1 MSDLRLAT
9 GTSIDR
15 SRPLSFTFDGR
26 ALKGFAGDTVASALL
41 AAGVRLVGR
50 SFRLHRPRGILSC
63 GVEEPNALIH
73 VRLGAYEEPN
83 VRATILPLQEGLEVF
98 SQNSWPSLRWDAGE
112 LLDLVPKLFAAG
124 FYHKTFM
131 YPRWRVYEPM
141 IRRMAGL
148 GRVRNPQA
156 STGSASQQDL
166 EAEVLV
172 CGGGVAGIA
181 AAQAAA
187 QAGARV
193 VLMHS
198 SMSMTRKIEFDRD
211 RVQVFPATMAAG
223 VFGDR
228 VVVGLQDLG
237 WGSDGRQQCL
247 LRVRAHSIVVATGML
262 EQPLVF
268 DNNDRPGVMLAGA
281 ISGYAERFGV
291 RAGRRAVLI
300 VNNDEAYDN
309 VSRWRAAGI
318 EVAAIVDSRTELAAA
333 VRRIVT
339 ECGVPLFLGPR
350 TLRVHG
356 RAAVRTV
363 SITDRTGHSHRLD
376 CDLVGMSGGWIPNVH
391 LYSQA
396 HGDIQYDSSL
406 HAYVPVIGSRPVYAV
421 GGAAGLLPH
430 DDIQRQAIEMGRRA
444 AHSARGNPTDVPP
457 AGPAEFR
464 KRPRSDIGPTFFP
477 GLAHRQWV
485 DFQHDVT
492 VADCGAAV
500 EQGYVHVEHFK
511 RYTTTGM
518 AVDQGK
524 TSQRNSLEQLALRT
538 HRTLHNLKPPTYRPP
553 YTPLPLTAAAGPNVG
568 RWYRPVRT
576 LPCHDEHAR
585 LQAHFDDVGGWRRP
599 LYYGTAAGPCTQS
612 EINAVRQGVGLFDSS
627 PLGKFELTGPGALE
641 FLNRLC
647 VNNLNTLAIGRIR
660 YVMLLRDDGTV
671 LDDGTVARIAEHHFL
686 LTTTSGNAERAE
698 RWLREWA
705 HCEWPQLEV
714 LITPVTTIWGSIT
727 LSGPKAR
734 SVLQRAAPGLDLDPE
749 RFPHLSYRAGDI
761 AQQAARICR
770 VSFTGEVSYE
780 INVAADFAESVW
792 ERLLDAGQP
801 DHIQPYGIDALNT
814 LRTEKG
820 YLHVGA
826 DTDATTTPLDLG
838 WGPLIDRKKEDF
850 VGRSALGLAEYHRSD
865 RLHLVGVRA
874 NDPRAPM
881 LAGAHLLGSERGR
894 SEGYLTSACFSPTL
908 GCFIALARLE
918 RGRER
923 EGAELWVYDQGKTTQ
938 ARVVPLTFHD
948 PRNLRLNQP

>member
-9 GTSIDR
+9 GTGIDR
-15 SRPLSFTFDGR
+15 SHPLSFTFDGR
-26 ALKGFAGDTVASALL
+26 VLKGFAGDTVASALL
-41 AAGVRLVGR
+41 ASGIRLVGR

-63 GVEEPNALIH
+63 GVEEPNALVH
-73 VRLGAYEEPN
+73 LRLGAYEEPN
-83 VRATILPLQEGLEVF
+83 VRATLMPVREGLEVF
-98 SQNSWPSLRWDAGE
+98 SQNRWPSLRWDVGE
-112 LLDLVPKLFAAG
+112 LLDLVPRLFAAG
-124 FYHKTFM
+124 FYHKTFI

-156 STGSASQQDL
+156 SAGSASQQDL
-166 EAEVLV
+166 ETDVLV
-172 CGGGVAGIA
+172 CGGGAAGIA

-193 VLMHS
+193 ILMQS
-198 SMSMTRKIEFDRD
+198 SGAMSRKIEFDRD
-211 RVQVFPATMAAG
+211 RVQVFPATMAVG

-228 VVVGLQDLG
+228 VIVGLQDLG
-237 WGSDGRQQCL
+237 WGPEGRQQCL
-247 LRVRAHSIVVATGML
+247 LRVRAHSIIVATGML

-281 ISGYAERFGV
+281 ISRYAERFGV
-291 RAGRRAVLI
+291 RAGRRAVFV
-300 VNNDEAYDN
+300 VNNDAAYDS
-309 VSRWRAAGI
+309 VSRCSAAGI
-318 EVAAIVDSRTELAAA
+318 EVAAIVDSRTEIAAA
-333 VRRIVT
+333 VRRIAS
-339 ECGVPLFLGPR
+339 ECGVPLFSAPHA
-350 TLRVHG
+350 LRVRG
-356 RAAVRTV
+356 RADVRAV
-363 SITDRTGHSHRLD
+363 SITDHAGRSHRID

-391 LYSQA
+391 LFSQA
-396 HGDIQYDSSL
+396 HGDIQYDSSP

-421 GGAAGLLPH
+421 GGAAGLLLH
-430 DDIQRQAIEMGRRA
+430 DDIERQAVEIGRRA
-444 AHSARGNPTDVPP
+444 AHSVRGNATDVRPP
-457 AGPAEFR
+457 DAAEFR
-464 KRPRSDIGPTFFP
+464 KRPRSVIGPTSFP
-477 GLAHRQWV
+477 GRAHRQWL

-492 VADCGAAV
+492 MADCGAAV

-524 TSQRNSLEQLALRT
+524 TSQRNSLDQLALLTR
-538 HRTLHNLKPPTYRPP
+538 RTLHDLKPPTYRPP
-553 YTPLPLTAAAGPNVG
+553 YTPLPLRVAAGPNVS

-599 LYYGTAAGPCTQS
+599 LHYGTAAGRCTQS
-612 EINAVRQGVGLFDSS
+612 EIKTVRQGVGLFDSS

-686 LTTTSGNAERAE
+686 LTTTSGNAERAQ

-714 LITPVTTIWGSIT
+714 LITPVTTSWGSIT

-734 SVLQRAAPGLDLDPE
+734 SVLQRAAPGLDLDPA
-749 RFPHLSYRAGDI
+749 RFPHMSYRAGDV
-761 AQQAARICR
+761 AQHVARICR

-780 INVAADFAESVW
+780 INVAAGSVESVW
-792 ERLLDAGQP
+792 RRLLDAGQP
-801 DHIQPYGIDALNT
+801 DHIQPYGIDALNI

-838 WGPLIDRKKEDF
+838 WGPLIDRKEEDF
-850 VGRSALGLAEYHRSD
+850 VGRSALALAEYHRPE
-865 RLHLVGVRA
+865 RLHLVGVQLK
-874 NDPRAPM
+874 DPRVRM
-881 LAGAHLLGSERGR
+881 LAGAHVLGSERGR

-923 EGAELWVYDQGKTTQ
+923 EGEELWVYDQGKSTQ
-938 ARVVPLTFHD
+938 ARVVPPTFYD
-948 PRNLRLNQP
+948 PRNLRLNLP

>member
-1 MSDLRLAT
+1 LSDLRLAT
-9 GTSIDR
+9 GTCIDR

-26 ALKGFAGDTVASALL
+26 VLGGFAGDTVASALL
-41 AAGVRLVGR
+41 ASGIRLVGR

-63 GVEEPNALIH
+63 GVEEPNALVH
-73 VRLGAYEEPN
+73 LRLGTYEEPN
-83 VRATILPLQEGLEVF
+83 VRATLMPLREGLEVF
-98 SQNSWPSLRWDAGE
+98 SQNRWPSLRWDAGE

-124 FYHKTFM
+124 FYHKTFI

-156 STGSASQQDL
+156 STGSASQQDV
-166 EAEVLV
+166 ETDVLV

-187 QAGARV
+187 LAGARV
-193 VLMHS
+193 ILMHAS
-198 SMSMTRKIEFDRD
+198 RAMSHKIVFDRD
-211 RVQVFPATMAAG
+211 RVQVLPATVAVG

-228 VVVGLQDLG
+228 VIVGLQDLG
-237 WGSDGRQQCL
+237 WGPDGRQQCL
-247 LRVRAHSIVVATGML
+247 VRVRAHSIIAATGML
-262 EQPLVF
+262 EQPMVF
-268 DNNDRPGVMLAGA
+268 DSNDRPGVMLAGA
-281 ISGYAERFGV
+281 ISRYAERFGV
-291 RAGRRAVLI
+291 RAGRQAVLV
-300 VNNDEAYDN
+300 VNNDAAYDS

-318 EVAAIVDSRTELAAA
+318 EVAAIVDSRTEIAAA
-333 VRRIVT
+333 VRGIAT

-350 TLRVHG
+350 ALRVHG
-356 RAAVRTV
+356 RAAVRAV
-363 SITDRTGHSHRLD
+363 SITDHAGRPHRLD
-376 CDLVGMSGGWIPNVH
+376 CDLVGMSGGWIPNAH
-391 LYSQA
+391 LFSQA

-406 HAYVPVIGSRPVYAV
+406 HAYVPVTGSRPVYAV
-421 GGAAGLLPH
+421 GGAAGLLRH
-430 DDIQRQAIEMGRRA
+430 DDIERQAIEVGRRA
-444 AHSARGNPTDVPP
+444 AHSAHGDATDAQPP
-457 AGPAEFR
+457 DPAEFS
-464 KRPRSDIGPTFFP
+464 KRPRSAIGPTSFP
-477 GLAHRQWV
+477 GRAHRQWL

-524 TSQRNSLEQLALRT
+524 TSQRNALDQLALRT
-538 HRTLHNLKPPTYRPP
+538 HRTLHDLKPPTYRPP
-553 YTPLPLTAAAGPNVG
+553 YIPLPLTVAAGPNAG

-576 LPCHDEHAR
+576 LPGHDEHSR

-599 LYYGTAAGPCTQS
+599 LYYGTTAGQCTQS
-612 EINAVRQGVGLFDSS
+612 EITAVRQGVGLFDSS

-647 VNNLNTLAIGRIR
+647 VNNLKTLAIGRIR

-671 LDDGTVARIAEHHFL
+671 LDDGTVARIAEQHFL

-705 HCEWPQLEV
+705 QCEWPQLEV
-714 LITPVTTIWGSIT
+714 LITPVTTTWGSIT
-727 LSGPKAR
+727 ISGPKAR
-734 SVLQRAAPGLDLDPE
+734 AVLQRAAPGLDLDYE
-749 RFPHLSYRAGDI
+749 RFPHMSHRAGDV

-780 INVAADFAESVW
+780 INVAADSVERVW
-792 ERLLDAGQP
+792 RRLLDAGQP
-801 DHIQPYGIDALNT
+801 DHIQPYGIDALNI

-838 WGPLIDRKKEDF
+838 WGPLIDRKEEDF
-850 VGRSALGLAEYHRSD
+850 IGRSALGLAEYRRTE
-865 RLHLVGVRA
+865 RLHLVGIQA
-874 NDPRAPM
+874 TDPRAPL
-881 LAGAHLLGSERGR
+881 LAGAHLLGSGRGR
-894 SEGYLTSACFSPTL
+894 SEGYVTSACFSPTL
-908 GCFIALARLE
+908 GSFIALARLE

-923 EGAELWVYDQGKTTQ
+923 EGAELWVYDQGNSTP
-938 ARVVPLTFHD
+938 ARVVPPTLYD
-948 PRNLRLNQP
+948 PRNLRLNLA